1 MKGNIFIVSA
11 PSGAGKTTLCRR
23 LVETTPNIVHSISY
37 TTREPR
43 PGEVDG
49 GDYFFIDK
57 KRFMEMVRD
66 EEFIEWAE
74 VHGNL
79 YGTSKAR
86 ILEKIDSNID
96 VILDIDVQGAAQIRQ
111 KNIGATFIFILP
123 PSLNVLKERLK
134 NRKTDTEEVIQKR
147 LKNAL
152 DEIRA
157 YKEYDYI
164 IVNDKLDEALMY
176 LRSIVLSKR
185 VKKEKISE
193 EWINKTF
200 LI

>member
-37 TTREPR
+37 TTRKPR
-43 PGEVDG
+43 PGEIDG
-49 GDYFFIDK
+49 RDYFFVDE

-66 EEFIEWAE
+66 GEFIEWAE

-79 YGTSKAR
+79 YGTSRAR
-86 ILEKIDSNID
+86 ILEKIHNNID
-96 VILDIDVQGAAQIRQ
+96 IILDIDVQGAAQIRQ
-111 KNIGATFIFILP
+111 KNIDATFIFILP

-157 YKEYDYI
+157 YKEYDYV
-164 IVNDKLDEALMY
+164 IVNDKLDDALMY
-176 LRSIVLSKR
+176 LRSIVLSNR
-185 VKKEKISE
+185 VKKEKISQ
-193 EWINKTF
+193 EWISKTF
-200 LI
+200 SV

>member
-49 GDYFFIDK
+49 RDYFFIDK
-57 KRFMEMVRD
+57 KRFIEMVRD
-66 EEFIEWAE
+66 DEFIEWAE

-79 YGTSKAR
+79 YGTSRAR

-111 KNIGATFIFILP
+111 KNIDATFIFVLP
-123 PSLNVLKERLK
+123 PSLNVLKERLR
-134 NRKTDTEEVIQKR
+134 NRRTDTEEVIQKR
-147 LKNAL
+147 LKNAI

-176 LRSIVLSKR
+176 LRSIVLAKR